1 MVLTRRQARTSAFES
16 IINNDI
22 LETIAGFAECK
33 DLVNLSLT
41 SKHLSS
47 SVEEVAVRMINSS
60 DVRYGGEDEDLPALQ
75 ELNYLRSPIEFT
87 DLLGNRIGY
96 VGRDKACVYSSNPNR
111 LHSPYYIVNQTMET
125 GDMDW
130 EGTEQT
136 AICGNYVMRSGKHY
150 AKFTISTCDPI
161 VVFRYV
167 YCRIG
172 IMRPISSTWKE
183 DAEWSMFSPLHTPWF
198 NDFLVEKTDEWGDS
212 NVHCCLYYD
221 FEGTCEWSNWEPYPE
236 GKKEKRWD
244 GMRGFDI
251 YDGELGLLLDLDEG
265 TLTVYKDGTRLG
277 VMMDGLSGEYTWVVE
292 ITAQANGPPVK
303 QNVRIERAHIPTSS
317 VDDSSSSE
325 EDDANGSSSSSE
337 EDESESEAEKE
348 SSSLESDDSDE
359 SGGNVDL
366 DKLTEGLASSS
377 SSEYDTDD

>member
-1 MVLTRRQARTSAFES
+1 M
-16 IINNDI
+16 
-22 LETIAGFAECK
+22 
-33 DLVNLSLT
+33 
-41 SKHLSS
+41 
-47 SVEEVAVRMINSS
+47 RMINSS

-96 VGRDKACVYSSNPNR
+96 VGGDKACVYSSNPNI
-111 LHSPYYIVNQTMET
+111 LHSPYYINMSFMDG

-183 DAEWSMFSPLHTPWF
+183 DAEWPMFSPLHTPWF

-221 FEGTCEWSNWEPYPE
+221 FEGTCEWSNWTPHSTN
-236 GKKEKRWD
+236 GKHQERWD

-265 TLTVYKDGTRLG
+265 TLSVYKDGTRLG
-277 VMMDGLSGEYTWVVE
+277 VMKEGLSGEYTWVAE
-292 ITAQANGPPVK
+292 MTAQAHGSPDE
-303 QNVRIERAHIPTSS
+303 QNVRIERAP
-317 VDDSSSSE
+317 V
-325 EDDANGSSSSSE
+325 AQ
-337 EDESESEAEKE
+337 A
-348 SSSLESDDSDE
+348 
-359 SGGNVDL
+359 
-366 DKLTEGLASSS
+366 
-377 SSEYDTDD
+377 